1 MANNTKGI
9 YRFTSSKS
17 GEVFEGTRDEYAKH
31 LKVTESTMNSRIRRG
46 CITQERIG
54 EIKIKRKKQKKRV
67 QRYVNFKAKQV
78 FEGSRKEACEFF
90 KIKDWQLARMLKTG
104 LMVSS
109 PVIDGEV
116 CEDISEVFAQKS
128 EEEKIRR
135 KLYRRECYLKS
146 LCV

>member
-1 MANNTKGI
+1 MASNAKGI

-31 LKVTESTMNSRIRRG
+31 LKIAESTINSRIRRG

-54 EIKIKRKKQKKRV
+54 EIKIKRKKRKKRV
-67 QRYVNFKAKQV
+67 QRYVNFKTKQV

-90 KIKDWQLARMLKTG
+90 GIKDWQLARMLKTG

-116 CEDISEVFAQKS
+116 CEDMSDVFAQKS

>member
-1 MANNTKGI
+1 MTSNAKGI

-54 EIKIKRKKQKKRV
+54 EIKIKQKKRV

-90 KIKDWQLARMLKTG
+90 GIKDWQLARMLKTG

>member
-1 MANNTKGI
+1 MASNAKGI

-31 LKVTESTMNSRIRRG
+31 LKVTESAINSRIRRG

-54 EIKIKRKKQKKRV
+54 EIKIKQKKRV
-67 QRYVNFKAKQV
+67 QRYVNFKTKQV

-90 KIKDWQLARMLKTG
+90 GIKDWQLSSMLKTG

>member
-1 MANNTKGI
+1 MTSNAKGI

-46 CITQERIG
+46 CITQEKIG
-54 EIKIKRKKQKKRV
+54 EIKIKQKKRV
-67 QRYVNFKAKQV
+67 QRYVNFKTKQV

-90 KIKDWQLARMLKTG
+90 GIKDWQLARMLKTG

>member
-1 MANNTKGI
+1 MASNAKGI

-31 LKVTESTMNSRIRRG
+31 LKIAESTINSRIRRG

-54 EIKIKRKKQKKRV
+54 EIKIKRKKRKKRV
-67 QRYVNFKAKQV
+67 QRYVNVKAKQV
-78 FEGSRKEACEFF
+78 FEGSRKEACQFF
-90 KIKDWQLARMLKTG
+90 GIKDWQLARMLKTG

-116 CEDISEVFAQKS
+116 CEDMSDVFAQKS

>member
-1 MANNTKGI
+1 MASNAKGI

-31 LKVTESTMNSRIRRG
+31 LKIAESTIYSRIRRG

-54 EIKIKRKKQKKRV
+54 EIKIKRKKRKKRV

-90 KIKDWQLARMLKTG
+90 GIKDWQLARMLKTG

-116 CEDISEVFAQKS
+116 CEDMSDVFAQKS

>member
-1 MANNTKGI
+1 MASNTKGI

-17 GEVFEGTRDEYAKH
+17 GEVFEGTRDEYVKH
-31 LKVTESTMNSRIRRG
+31 LKITESAMNYRIRRG
-46 CITQERIG
+46 CITQEKIG
-54 EIKIKRKKQKKRV
+54 EIKIKQKKRA
-67 QRYVNFKAKQV
+67 QRYVNFKTKQV

-90 KIKDWQLARMLKTG
+90 GIKDWQLASMLKTG